1 MKACSLCNQNVDTA
15 RLVQPNESKRRS
27 TFLFE
32 MKRKLLLIKILGE
45 ELLRRIRE
53 RHSKTTNKESNDV
66 LPPPSTSISTHLLV
80 PPV

>member
-1 MKACSLCNQNVDTA
+1 MKVNDEV
-15 RLVQPNESKRRS
+15 R
-27 TFLFE
+27 FYFE
-32 MKRKLLLIKILGE
+32 TKRKLLLIKILGE

-53 RHSKTTNKESNDV
+53 RHSKTTKKESDDV